1 MEASDR
7 VGGRIHTYYG
17 NGWYADLGAMR
28 FPRDHVLLPGVRC
41 RNSKSFKADCCTL
54 REGVKVDKKKS
65 LSKKTV
71 ILHIF
76 LAY

>member
-41 RNSKSFKADCCTL
+41 RNSKSFKADAPVEL
-54 REGVKVDKKKS
+54 FV
-65 LSKKTV
+65 L
-71 ILHIF
+71 
-76 LAY
+76 LADCGAFPNPNETFY